1 MIVCLKCGQKN
12 EDSAKWCSACNA
24 YLEWTPKAAT
34 KEPASVLSVSLSP
47 THLTVLPGTEA
58 TCRVTIRNGGT
69 IVDKAVL
76 QVTGEVAAWSVLDP
90 NELSLMPGQ
99 ESTAVVTFRP
109 PRSPAVRAGEMTF
122 GVRVQS
128 SVVGSGPTNERG
140 GTVTVGAFTDIRALI
155 VPVTSEGLEAAEH
168 TITVQ
173 NEGNTATE
181 VSLSVTDPEEI
192 LGFTLQPAKH
202 VVEPGGTAVS
212 RLRVWLRQ
220 GVSRPGQR
228 FAFQVVAEPVRMTA
242 MVIDGGF
249 RQVPRPEP
257 APIKSKS
264 RRWIWPAGIASV
276 LAIALAGALIVSG
289 AGGILGGPQK
299 SPTPTTTP
307 TSPETP
313 PPPPHLQRL
322 EAEAQTVTS
331 NVPSNLVGP
340 QSDCCGTRWSSGKQ
354 LFFRATSVGQY
365 VTISFPVDIT
375 GTYAIDV
382 RMTKAPDYGIYSL
395 ELDGQTLVARY
406 DGFFPGTVGVTVST
420 EIVPLSAGTRLSAGT
435 HNFTVRITGRSG
447 SGYFAGIDYIALTPV

>member
-1 MIVCLKCGQKN
+1 MIVCLKCGHQN
-12 EDSAKWCSACNA
+12 EDSSQWCSKCHT
-24 YLEWTPKAAT
+24 YLEWTPKSPT
-34 KEPASVLSVSLSP
+34 KEPASVLSVSLS
-47 THLTVLPGTEA
+47 TTNVTVLPGAEA
-58 TCRVTIRNGGT
+58 NCKVTIRNGGT
-69 IVDKAVL
+69 IVDKALLHVI
-76 QVTGEVAAWSVLDP
+76 GEVSAWSVVEP
-90 NELSLMPGQ
+90 GELSLMPGQ

-128 SVVGSGPTNERG
+128 SVAGSGSINERG

-181 VSLSVTDPEEI
+181 VSLSVSDPEEI
-192 LGFTLQPAKH
+192 LAFTLQPAKH

-242 MVIDGGF
+242 VVIDGGF

-257 APIKSKS
+257 APIKPKR

-276 LAIALAGALIVSG
+276 LALALAGALVISG
-289 AGGILGGPQK
+289 AGGILVGPQQ
-299 SPTPTTTP
+299 SPTPTATP
-307 TSPETP
+307 TSSETATP
-313 PPPPHLQRL
+313 PHAQRL
-322 EAEAQTVTS
+322 EAEEQTVTS
-331 NVPSNLVGP
+331 NVPPNLVAP
-340 QSDCCGTRWSSGKQ
+340 QPDCCGTRWSGGKQ

-365 VTISFPVDIT
+365 VTLSFPVDVT
-375 GTYAIDV
+375 GTYRVDV

-420 EIVPLSAGTRLSAGT
+420 EIVPLSSRTHLTAGT

-447 SGYFAGIDYIALTPV
+447 SGYFAGIDYIDLTPV